1 MKGGSFFMAKKWA
14 GRVRNWMAKKMDLPQ
29 DVIMDL
35 PRITMIG
42 QIHVY
47 IENHRGLLVFTDKE
61 LRLLLKQGQLLIKG
75 KSFVIKTILPEE
87 ILLEGKIDQVV
98 YINDDNPGGKI

>member
-14 GRVRNWMAKKMDLPQ
+14 GRVRNWMANKMDLPQ
-29 DVIMDL
+29 DVMMDL

-42 QIHVY
+42 QIHIY
-47 IENHRGLLVFTDKE
+47 IENHRGLLAFSDKE

-87 ILLEGKIDQVV
+87 ILLQGKIDQVT
-98 YINDDNPGGKI
+98 YITDNPGGTK

>member
-1 MKGGSFFMAKKWA
+1 MAKSWV
-14 GRVRNWMAKKMDLPQ
+14 GRVRSWMAKNMDLPQ
-29 DVIMDL
+29 DVMMDL

-42 QIHVY
+42 QIHIY
-47 IENHRGLLVFTDKE
+47 IENHRGLLAFTDKE

-87 ILLEGKIDQVV
+87 ILLEGKIDQVI
-98 YINDDNPGGKI
+98 YINENPGGSK

>member
-1 MKGGSFFMAKKWA
+1 MKGGSFFMAKNWA
-14 GRVRNWMAKKMDLPQ
+14 GRVRNWMAEKMDLPQ
-29 DVIMDL
+29 DVMMDL

-87 ILLEGKIDQVV
+87 ILLEGKIDQVI
-98 YINDDNPGGKI
+98 YINDNPGGTK

>member
-1 MKGGSFFMAKKWA
+1 MAKKWA
-14 GRVRNWMAKKMDLPQ
+14 GRVRNWMATKMDLPQ
-29 DVIMDL
+29 DVMMDL

-42 QIHVY
+42 QIHIY
-47 IENHRGLLVFTDKE
+47 IENHRGLLAFSDKE

-87 ILLEGKIDQVV
+87 ILLQGKIDQVI
-98 YINDDNPGGKI
+98 YITDNPGGTK

>member
-1 MKGGSFFMAKKWA
+1 MAKNWA

-29 DVIMDL
+29 DVMMDL

-87 ILLEGKIDQVV
+87 ILLEGKIDQVI
-98 YINDDNPGGKI
+98 YINENPGGTK

>member
-1 MKGGSFFMAKKWA
+1 MAKKW
-14 GRVRNWMAKKMDLPQ
+14 GQKVRNWMAEKMDLPQ
-29 DVIMDL
+29 DVMMDL

-87 ILLEGKIDQVV
+87 ILLEGKIDQVI
-98 YINDDNPGGKI
+98 YINDNPGGTK

>member
-14 GRVRNWMAKKMDLPQ
+14 GRVRNWMATKMDLPQ
-29 DVIMDL
+29 DVMMDL

-42 QIHVY
+42 QIHIY
-47 IENHRGLLVFTDKE
+47 IENHRGLLAFSDKE

-87 ILLEGKIDQVV
+87 ILLQGKIDQVT
-98 YINDDNPGGKI
+98 YISDNPGGTK